1 MRFNV
6 TASLLIKNNNLFIA
20 FLIGFHFTVYSQHNE
35 SIDSLEQIYISG
47 NFSEKDQLKILDIL
61 TQNHKN
67 TDKRLK
73 FCEELIEKAKEMD
86 SISYLFGGYLEKA
99 NTLQKKGDLGEAL
112 ENYLWAAEIAT
123 AENDNISLGKTYG
136 SIANVYSI
144 MGSSKNSID
153 YFKKSLAIF
162 EAENDSMRYALTLE
176 NLGDQ
181 YLDQKLP
188 DSALIYFHLS
198 EPIFRALKFQK
209 GLAYNMGNKGLAYA
223 QQSRNDLA
231 ENYIN
236 QASAILTEQ
245 SDYYPICVYLI
256 YMADIYA
263 EKGDLIK
270 ASDFANRSLYL
281 AKSIGL
287 KQQVSEAS
295 LKLSE
300 IYELDGNKEESLYF
314 FKEHVTYRDSVLNL
328 QTIQQMANLRTDFEV
343 SQKQLEVDLL
353 NQQKTNQKVL
363 IFTMIAILGM
373 TGLYYITLTKEKR
386 RSDHL
391 LLNIL
396 PSGTAEELK
405 KYGRVKA
412 QKFDSVTVMFTD
424 FQAFTK
430 HSQNLSP
437 EILVKSVD
445 FYFSKFDEIIDKY
458 GLEKIKT
465 MGDAYMC
472 AGGLPSATANHP
484 VKIVNADFDI
494 VKFIDTSKASNLGD
508 MAHFDIRIG
517 INTGPVVAGVVG
529 RKKFV
534 YDIWGDTV
542 NVASRMESNSEAG
555 RINVSENTYQ
565 LIKEEFDCTFRGE
578 IDVKNKG
585 MMNMYFVNGRKNPSS
600 SKDHPHKVKLKMTR
614 IKNVSV

>member
-1 MRFNV
+1 MG
-6 TASLLIKNNNLFIA
+6 SHMKKPLLIKNNTLFIVVFIA
-20 FLIGFHFTVYSQHNE
+20 FHLAVYCQHNK
-35 SIDSLEQIYISG
+35 SIDSLEQIYVSG
-47 NFSEKDQLKILDIL
+47 NYSEKDQLKILDIL
-61 TQNHKN
+61 TQNHTN
-67 TDKRLK
+67 TDKRLE
-73 FCEELIEKAKEMD
+73 FCEELIDKAKESD
-86 SISYLFGGYLEKA
+86 SVSYLFGGYLEKA
-99 NTLQKKGDLGEAL
+99 NTLQKKGDLILAL
-112 ENYLWAAEIAT
+112 ENYHLAAEIAT
-123 AENDNISLGKTYG
+123 AKNDNLSLGKTYG

-144 MGSSKNSID
+144 MGDSKNSID
-153 YFKKSLAIF
+153 YFKKSLPIF
-162 EAENDSMRYALTLE
+162 EAENDSMIYAIALE
-176 NLGDQ
+176 NIGDQ
-181 YLDQKLP
+181 YLDQKIP
-188 DSALIYFHLS
+188 DSALFYFHLS

-223 QQSRNDLA
+223 QQNRNDLA
-231 ENYIN
+231 EKYIN
-236 QASAILTEQ
+236 QASEILTEL
-245 SDYYPICVYLI
+245 SDYYPICIYLI

-263 EKGDLIK
+263 GKGELGK

-281 AKSIGL
+281 AKNIGL
-287 KQQVSEAS
+287 KQQISEAN

-300 IYELDGNKEESLYF
+300 INELAGNKAESLYF
-314 FKEHVTYRDSVLNL
+314 FKEHIAYRDSVLNIETV
-328 QTIQQMANLRTDFEV
+328 QEMANLRTDFEV

-353 NQQKTNQKVL
+353 NQQKANQKVL

-373 TGLYYITLTKEKR
+373 TGLYYITLRKAKK

-396 PSGTAEELK
+396 PAGTAEELK
-405 KYGRVKA
+405 KNGKVKA
-412 QKFDSVTVMFTD
+412 KKFDSVTVMFTD

-430 HSQNLSP
+430 HSQKLSP

-472 AGGLPSATANHP
+472 AGGLPFATANHP
-484 VKIVNADFDI
+484 IKIVNAAFDI
-494 VKFIDTSKASNLGD
+494 VKFIEASKASNLGE

-565 LIKEEFDCTFRGE
+565 LIKDEFDCTFRGE

-585 MMNMYFVNGRKNPSS
+585 MMNMYFVNGRKGTSPL
-600 SKDHPHKVKLKMTR
+600 KDQHRHKLKIIR
-614 IKNVSV
+614 NQNVSV

>member
-1 MRFNV
+1 MIK
-6 TASLLIKNNNLFIA
+6 SLLIKNNILFIVL
-20 FLIGFHFTVYSQHNE
+20 LIAFHFPVYCQHNE
-35 SIDSLEQIYISG
+35 SIDSLEHIYVTG
-47 NFSEKDQLKILDIL
+47 NFSEKDLLKILDTL
-61 TQNHKN
+61 AQNHRN
-67 TDKRLK
+67 TEKRLQ

-86 SISYLFGGYLEKA
+86 SVYYLFNGYLEKA
-99 NTLQKKGDLGEAL
+99 NTLQKKGDLILAL
-112 ENYLWAAEIAT
+112 ENYHLAAEIAT
-123 AENDNISLGKTYG
+123 EENDNLSLGKTYA
-136 SIANVYSI
+136 SIASVYSI
-144 MGSSKNSID
+144 MGDSKNSID
-153 YFKKSLAIF
+153 YFKKSLPIF
-162 EAENDSMRYALTLE
+162 EAENDSMIYAIALE

-181 YLDQKLP
+181 YLDQNIP

-198 EPIFRALKFQK
+198 EPIFRALKFRQ

-223 QQSRNDLA
+223 QQNRNDLA
-231 ENYIN
+231 ENYMN
-236 QASAILTEQ
+236 QASEILTEL
-245 SDYYPICVYLI
+245 SDYYPICIYLI
-256 YMADIYA
+256 YMADIYMD
-263 EKGDLIK
+263 KGDLIK
-270 ASDFANRSLYL
+270 ATDFANRSLFL
-281 AKSIGL
+281 ARNIGL
-287 KQQVSEAS
+287 KQQVSDAS

-300 IYELDGNKEESLYF
+300 INELAGNKAESLYF
-314 FKEHVTYRDSVLNL
+314 FKEHIAYRDSVLSIE
-328 QTIQQMANLRTDFEV
+328 TVQQMANLRADFEV

-353 NQQKTNQKVL
+353 NQQKANQKVL

-373 TGLYYITLTKEKR
+373 TGLYYITLTKAKK

-405 KYGRVKA
+405 KYGKVKA
-412 QKFDSVTVMFTD
+412 KKFDSVTVMFTD

-430 HSQNLSP
+430 LSQKLSP

-472 AGGLPSATANHP
+472 AGGLPFATANHP
-484 VKIVNADFDI
+484 IKIVNAAFDI
-494 VKFIDTSKASNLGD
+494 VKFMEAAKTSNLGD

-565 LIKEEFDCTFRGE
+565 LIRNDFDCTFRGE

-585 MMNMYFVNGRKNPSS
+585 MMNMYFVKGRKDHSS
-600 SKDHPHKVKLKMTR
+600 SKIENDSNKLIMGEKQH
-614 IKNVSV
+614 ILF